1 MEGLEELSI
10 FSKKKYDEIEKKNIE
25 IKVLGD
31 AELKDNE
38 RMILGMHPKFS
49 VMQKLP
55 EDALDLDKELAF
67 SKVRMQLN
75 KENDEKV
82 EEEDAVEITE
92 EEQERFDELDA
103 QCRQIFDPV
112 EKVFDDRKR
121 RVTDLRECTRVTLPK
136 PMKERDEALI
146 EIRRGEDIWR
156 A

>member
-10 FSKKKYDEIEKKNIE
+10 FSKKKYDEIEKKNTE

-31 AELKDNE
+31 AELEDNE

-67 SKVRMQLN
+67 AKVRMQLN

-82 EEEDAVEITE
+82 EEGDAVEITE

>member
-67 SKVRMQLN
+67 AKVRMQLN

-82 EEEDAVEITE
+82 EEGDAVEITE
-92 EEQERFDELDA
+92 EEQERFDELNA

>member
-1 MEGLEELSI
+1 MGVCI
-10 FSKKKYDEIEKKNIE
+10 FCFE
-25 IKVLGD
+25 
-31 AELKDNE
+31 DNE

-67 SKVRMQLN
+67 AKVRMQLN

-146 EIRRGEDIWR
+146 EIRRGVIEKIFG
-156 A
+156 

>member
-1 MEGLEELSI
+1 M
-10 FSKKKYDEIEKKNIE
+10 
-25 IKVLGD
+25 
-31 AELKDNE
+31 
-38 RMILGMHPKFS
+38 
-49 VMQKLP
+49 
-55 EDALDLDKELAF
+55 
-67 SKVRMQLN
+67 RMQLN

-82 EEEDAVEITE
+82 EEGDAVEITE

-146 EIRRGEDIWR
+146 EIRRGVIEKIFGEHRDANCKKDLQPNNLSKEEAEGLESLQKKIQKKEILILKTDKSGKFIAVSEEDYR
-156 A
+156 KML